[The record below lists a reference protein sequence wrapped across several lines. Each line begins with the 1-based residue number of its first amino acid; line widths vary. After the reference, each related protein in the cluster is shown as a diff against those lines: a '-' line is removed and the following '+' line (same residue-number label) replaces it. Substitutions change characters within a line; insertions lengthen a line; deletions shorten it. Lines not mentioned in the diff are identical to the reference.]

1 MAAMKTRHLLCLSL
15 AALAG
20 LTTGA
25 AAAAYPDKPI
35 RFVVGLAPGGGVDFT
50 ARTLAARLAA
60 AFGQQVVVDNRPGA
74 GGSIAAAIVARS
86 AADGYTM
93 LLGSRSNFVIDPL
106 INPNVGYDPRRDLAP
121 VSMATS
127 QSMVL
132 VVHPSVAAKNIAE
145 LIALAKAQP
154 GKLAYASGGT
164 GTGTHLAGELFAK
177 MAGVSLVHVP
187 YKGGS
192 QSMIDLIAGQIQLI
206 FQSLPAALP
215 HIKANRIRALAVT
228 TTKRAVLLPELPT
241 VAESGLPGF
250 EADNWYGIAVAAK
263 TPRPLVQTL
272 NREIVAALN
281 HTEVRPALVNQGLDP
296 APTTPEAFA
305 AHINGEL
312 ARWGKLAIDI
322 GLKPQ

>member
-1 MAAMKTRHLLCLSL
+1 MKTRHLLCLSL